1 MTIKA
6 LQGDEEGAIENV
18 GGGHSGDLCVFLT
31 ILDNILAIC
40 DSAGGE
46 EWTSEPHP
54 HPGSLPEGA
63 GGGVKKDTAAYFA
76 KALWR

>member
-1 MTIKA
+1 
-6 LQGDEEGAIENV
+6 
-18 GGGHSGDLCVFLT
+18 LT

-54 HPGSLPEGA
+54 HPGSLPEGE